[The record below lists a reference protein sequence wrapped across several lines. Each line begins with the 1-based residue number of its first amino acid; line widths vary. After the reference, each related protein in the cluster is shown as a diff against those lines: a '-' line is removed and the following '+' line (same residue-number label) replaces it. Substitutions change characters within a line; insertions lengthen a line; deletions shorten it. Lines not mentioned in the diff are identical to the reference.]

1 MILRGTWAVEQWAV
15 TVGLAPKTPLEMLEP
30 PPPGMEADLSPL
42 PRTCGEAPRGE
53 ADKQPHSLTPEQ
65 QAEQHAHAKE
75 RDAAPAPAKVTQSPE
90 QREA

>member
-1 MILRGTWAVEQWAV
+1 
-15 TVGLAPKTPLEMLEP
+15 MLEP

-53 ADKQPHSLTPEQ
+53 ADKQQPHSLTPEQ

-75 RDAAPAPAKVTQSPE
+75 RDAAVTQLPE
-90 QREA
+90 QREAEIRGAEEALVLVWASV